1 MLVADD
7 GECLESAW
15 AEVLEESVRVFSTSS
30 SGLEFVSDALETRA
44 LAVALSSGAAGLR
57 AIRPELDALVAGER
71 DQRDARSDE
80 LFHEE
85 AGAYAEAAAL
95 AAALEAF
102 TAPRDAV
109 CRWIRGMG
117 GSARR
122 DEEPPRAF
130 HLRTRY
136 HQEPE
141 AGVFAREIALDRP
154 ALSYFS
160 IGNGVIDRLL
170 DDAGKAHW
178 CSAAAWRRQSDTTL
192 KKWEGVRIGY
202 QLVLDLAPL
211 VSGGV
216 PLDCLRRLLLVA
228 PPRRLVAWVRGADGV
243 VEADAAALAVLGP
256 VFDPRRGDRALSL
269 SGSREVWTRPLLA
282 GKVGQLVE
290 WQDQV
295 RRAVAAARLHA
306 ELLLPHER
314 DQPLADFS
322 ARAAAGVG
330 VARSQ
335 AASARARFGEAHP
348 EARLAER
355 EAAEEERQ
363 AVALRAALS
372 GARLEVVSLAYVVVA

>member
-1 MLVADD
+1 
-7 GECLESAW
+7 
-15 AEVLEESVRVFSTSS
+15 
-30 SGLEFVSDALETRA
+30 
-44 LAVALSSGAAGLR
+44 
-57 AIRPELDALVAGER
+57 
-71 DQRDARSDE
+71 
-80 LFHEE
+80 
-85 AGAYAEAAAL
+85 
-95 AAALEAF
+95 
-102 TAPRDAV
+102 
-109 CRWIRGMG
+109 
-117 GSARR
+117 
-122 DEEPPRAF
+122 
-130 HLRTRY
+130 
-136 HQEPE
+136 
-141 AGVFAREIALDRP
+141 
-154 ALSYFS
+154 
-160 IGNGVIDRLL
+160 
-170 DDAGKAHW
+170 
-178 CSAAAWRRQSDTTL
+178 
-192 KKWEGVRIGY
+192 
-202 QLVLDLAPL
+202 
-211 VSGGV
+211 
-216 PLDCLRRLLLVA
+216 
-228 PPRRLVAWVRGADGV
+228 
-243 VEADAAALAVLGP
+243 